1 MAFYISDA
9 SIDAGMQNDFSMV
22 NPRLASFRDPNY
34 LHINRARLDH
44 LDSLGLPLA
53 GRRILELGSG
63 PGDLTGFLLERNCHV
78 ASVDGRAE
86 CLEALQQRFPQVETL
101 QLDLNSPEAL
111 SSLGVFDAVHCYGL
125 LYHIEQP
132 ARLIDAMGEICN
144 DFAVIE
150 TCLAAGSDDGMLF
163 AEETSDYTQSLTLKG
178 CRPTRSWMFHALRQA
193 FPFVYLTVTQPDH
206 PEFPIDWDVPL
217 DHLKNIRSVFVASR
231 QEIHSPMLSSQ
242 LIYHQKRFAHTNSR

>member
-1 MAFYISDA
+1 MAFGISDA
-9 SIDAGMQNDFSMV
+9 SIDAGMQNDFSTA

-34 LHINRARLDH
+34 LHINRARLEH

-53 GRRILELGSG
+53 GRRVLELGSG
-63 PGDLTGFLLERNCHV
+63 PGDLTGFLLKRNCHV
-78 ASVDGRAE
+78 VSVDGRAE
-86 CLEALQQRFPQVETL
+86 CLKALRLRFPQVETL

-111 SSLGVFDAVHCYGL
+111 FSLGQFDAVHCYGL

-132 ARLIDAMGEICN
+132 ARLIDVMGKICN
-144 DFAVIE
+144 GFAVIE
-150 TCLAAGSDDGMLF
+150 TCLSTGSEDELLF

-178 CRPTRSWMFHALRQA
+178 CRPTRSWMFHALRRA

-242 LIYHQKRFAHTNSR
+242 LIDHQKRFCSNE

>member
-9 SIDAGMQNDFSMV
+9 SIDAGMQNDFSTV

-78 ASVDGRAE
+78 VSVDGRAE
-86 CLEALQQRFPQVETL
+86 CLKALQQRFPQVETL

-150 TCLAAGSDDGMLF
+150 TCLAAGTDDGMLF

-178 CRPTRSWMFHALRQA
+178 CRRLAPGCSTLCGRLF
-193 FPFVYLTVTQPDH
+193 
-206 PEFPIDWDVPL
+206 
-217 DHLKNIRSVFVASR
+217 
-231 QEIHSPMLSSQ
+231 LSC
-242 LIYHQKRFAHTNSR
+242 T